1 MLQRPL
7 LTMGVLAAAA
17 GVPYVLMNEGLR
29 NSAQGAIN
37 QALGRAANDPLALPD
52 LGLSDITW
60 ANTPRPANSWAE
72 DPPVLDL
79 AEVFRLEITP
89 AWVTHRW
96 SRVTT
101 VSAEAELLTMRI
113 PLVTGPNPNDLA
125 GSLTYYFDK
134 KHQLQRI
141 TFFGH
146 TGDPQRLLE
155 MASGPLR
162 MKPVPTLAAA
172 LYVTPATGKPT
183 SAIRITHLPVVRSNT
198 PNHKHEIALELNRPG
213 GSALS
218 EEMQELLDH
227 DRALK
232 RW

>member
-1 MLQRPL
+1 MLQRPM
-7 LTMGVLAAAA
+7 LTLGILAAAA

-29 NSAQGAIN
+29 NSAQSAIN
-37 QALGRAANDPLALPD
+37 QVMGRPAGDPFQLPELGFQD
-52 LGLSDITW
+52 LTW
-60 ANTPRPANSWAE
+60 ASNPRSASQWEE

-101 VSAEAELLTMRI
+101 VSAESELLTMRI
-113 PLVTGPNPNDLA
+113 PLVTGPNPHDLA

-146 TGDPQRLLE
+146 TGDPQRL
-155 MASGPLR
+155 MAMAAGPLQ
-162 MKPVPTLAAA
+162 MKAAPTLGSA
-172 LYVTPATGKPT
+172 LYVAPSAGKPT
-183 SAIRITHLPVVRSNT
+183 SAIRITHLPVVRSNM

-213 GSALS
+213 GATLS
-218 EEMQELLDH
+218 QEMQELLEH